1 MSFFDEMGDR
11 IKAAEQEYKQKV
23 PAQSYLV
30 LRLDGKAFHT
40 FTKSLE
46 KPYDLRLMSAMDA
59 TAVRLC
65 EAIPGAKAAY
75 TQSDEITVLATDWAF
90 SGDGQ
95 GGFNVKE
102 QQHWYGGSTQKI
114 ISISAALAT
123 AHFNIEI
130 MKAAGDSV
138 DPRTLPALF
147 DSRVMAFAGDEE
159 GRKSALEAFRWRQ
172 MDCVKNSVSMAA
184 HSVFGHKPLLGVN
197 TGEKIAMLAAEG
209 KAWEDLPAG
218 FRQGRFVTEEKK
230 TKMSTFVDGRDGVER
245 SKLVDRF
252 SFVSKDANEDV
263 FFDALEDVVSAPV
276 RPRAQVSG

>member
-1 MSFFDEMGDR
+1 MSFFDDMGDR

-46 KPYDLRLMSAMDA
+46 KPYDLRLMSVMDA

-90 SGDGQ
+90 SEGGQ

-102 QQHWYGGSTQKI
+102 QQHWYGGNTQKI

-123 AHFNIEI
+123 AVFNVEI
-130 MKAAGDSV
+130 MKAAGDDV
-138 DPRTLPALF
+138 NPKTLPALF
-147 DSRVMAFAGDEE
+147 DSRVMAFAGNEA
-159 GRKSALEAFRWRQ
+159 GRGLALDAFRWRQ

-184 HSVFGHKPLLGVN
+184 HSVFGHKKLLGVS
-197 TGEKIAMLAAEG
+197 TGGKIAMLAEDG
-209 KAWEDLPAG
+209 RAWEDLPAG
-218 FRQGRFVTEEKK
+218 FRQGRFVTREKK
-230 TKMSTFVDGRDGVER
+230 TEMVTYVDKRDGIER
-245 SKLVDRF
+245 SESVDRF
-252 SFVSKDANEDV
+252 PFTVKDAEDGL
-263 FFDALEDVVSAPV
+263 FFDALEQVVSAPV
-276 RPRAQVSG
+276 RTGDDE